1 MATGLPDWSSYDG
14 GIGTEIPKPFITRL
28 GEGSGTMATRWFYKV
43 HEKVLGPL
51 SSDELLRKVRHEE
64 IKPTTE
70 VRKDNSAW
78 FTADQ
83 VNGLFETAF
92 KDHPGKRVEKT
103 MDTEYHGD

>member
-1 MATGLPDWSSYDG
+1 
-14 GIGTEIPKPFITRL
+14 
-28 GEGSGTMATRWFYKV
+28 MATRWFYKV

-51 SSDELLRKVRHEE
+51 NSDELLRKVRHEE
-64 IKPTTE
+64 IKPTTP
-70 VRKDNSAW
+70 VRKGDSAW

-83 VNGLFETAF
+83 VDGLFETAF